1 MKNIAGIL
9 IIIIIIMLIIAMSAS
24 AQNCEGFFPMKQG
37 AVIETQSFNPKDKLQ
52 GTNRQTIL
60 AVDPLDEGVAIKVK
74 SEQLDEKGNPSFEQ
88 ELTMRCVGDVFYMD
102 MKDMLDPK
110 TMGGFQDMEV
120 SVSGVDLEFPGVMQ
134 IGQTL
139 NDGNIEMSASSSG
152 FTVMNMEVKI
162 LNRKVEAY
170 EPVTTPAGTFD
181 CFKITYDV
189 EMHTIVNIK
198 AKGTEWIAK
207 NVGVVKSEQY
217 DKNGKLTGYTLLS
230 KFTN

>member
-1 MKNIAGIL
+1 MKNITGL
-9 IIIIIIMLIIAMSAS
+9 LIMLMVAISAK

-52 GTNRQTIL
+52 GMHRQTIL
-60 AVDPLDEGVAIKVK
+60 AVDQVDEGVAIKVK
-74 SEQLDEKGNPSFEQ
+74 SEQLDEKGKPSFEQ
-88 ELTMRCVGDVFYMD
+88 ELNMRCVDDVFYMD

-120 SVSGVDLEFPGVMQ
+120 SVSGVDLEFPGIMQ
-134 IGQTL
+134 VGQTL
-139 NDGNIEMSASSSG
+139 NNGNIKMSVSSSG

-181 CFKITYDV
+181 CFKISYDI
-189 EMHTIVNIK
+189 EMKTVVNVK
-198 AKGTEWIAK
+198 AKGTDWVAK

-230 KFTN
+230 RFSN

>member
-1 MKNIAGIL
+1 MKKITGL
-9 IIIIIIMLIIAMSAS
+9 LIMLMTAISAQ

-60 AVDPLDEGVAIKVK
+60 AVDQIEDGMAITVK
-74 SEQLDEKGNPSFEQ
+74 SEQLDEKGKPSFEQ
-88 ELTMRCVGDVFYMD
+88 ELTMRCVDDVFYMD
-102 MKDMLDPK
+102 MKEMLDPK
-110 TMGGFQDMEV
+110 TMGGFKDMEV
-120 SVSGVDLEFPGVMQ
+120 SVSGVDLEFPGIMEV
-134 IGQTL
+134 GQTL

-152 FTVMNMEVKI
+152 FTVMKMTVKI

-181 CFKITYDV
+181 CFKISYDI

-198 AKGTEWIAK
+198 AKGTEWVAK

-230 KFTN
+230 QFTN

>member
-1 MKNIAGIL
+1 MKKITGL
-9 IIIIIIMLIIAMSAS
+9 LIMLMTAISAQ

-60 AVDPLDEGVAIKVK
+60 AVDQIEDGMAITVK
-74 SEQLDEKGNPSFEQ
+74 SEQLDEKGKPSFEQ
-88 ELTMRCVGDVFYMD
+88 ELTMRCVDDVFYMD
-102 MKDMLDPK
+102 MKEMLDPK
-110 TMGGFQDMEV
+110 TMGGFKDMEV
-120 SVSGVDLEFPGVMQ
+120 SVSGVDLEFPGIMEV
-134 IGQTL
+134 GQTL

-152 FTVMNMEVKI
+152 FTVMNMTVKI

-181 CFKITYDV
+181 CFKISYDI

-198 AKGTEWIAK
+198 AKGTEWVAK

-230 KFTN
+230 QFTN